1 MKKDITYVALDDSKN
16 SIVAGLLRPQAAEPE
31 LRQFPNEPKQLRRF
45 FTRLQREG
53 PVSSCYEA
61 GPAGYEL
68 YRQLTALGVP
78 CQVMAPALTPR
89 KPGDRIKTN
98 RRDAAK
104 LVRAFRAGDLTPI
117 RVPDEAQEAIRDLLR
132 CREDVKEDLLRWRH
146 RLLKFL
152 ARHGRVY
159 REGRHWTQR
168 HWAWLRGQRFAD
180 PVLGR
185 TCQEYR
191 FTVEQLLTRRADLE
205 REIATIAQ
213 QAPYRTPVGWLR
225 CFRGID
231 TLSALALLIEVGD
244 FQRFPHPRQLMA
256 YIGLVP
262 SEAST
267 GDRERRGSI
276 TKAGNTHVRRVLV
289 ESAWHYRHPPRLGT
303 ALARRSQGQ
312 PPAVLAQAWHA
323 QRRLHRR
330 VPPPRRAREAAAR
343 RGGGHRPRTRR
354 VPVGGPDPDRGAR
367 PGGIAAG
374 PRGAMRA
381 YPEAT
386 EARRTM
392 QARLESPR
400 RFYATRGLRPGGLA
414 PLDGG
419 SSRRSTVMRPPV
431 STGVTRAYQS
441 DSSSKPPHR
450 RPAPGPQ
457 DPLDARPRPL
467 EHAAPHLRARRVLQ
481 RAVQELRGGS
491 ELKDTP

>member
-1 MKKDITYVALDDSKN
+1 VKKDTTYVALDDSKN
-16 SIVAGLLRPQAAEPE
+16 SLVAGLLRPEAEVPE
-31 LRQFPNEPKQLRRF
+31 LRSIPNEPRHLRRF
-45 FTRLQREG
+45 FDRLKREG
-53 PVSSCYEA
+53 PVVACYEA
-61 GPAGYEL
+61 GPAGYDL

-117 RVPDEAQEAIRDLLR
+117 RVPDEAQEAVRDLLR

-185 TCQEYR
+185 TCQEYLC
-191 FTVEQLLTRRADLE
+191 TVEQLLARRTDLE
-205 REIATIAQ
+205 RELAAIAQ
-213 QAPYRTPVGWLR
+213 QAPYREPVGWLR

-267 GDRERRGSI
+267 GDRARRGSI

-289 ESAWHYRHPPRLGT
+289 EAAWHYRHPPRLGK
-303 ALARRSQGQ
+303 ALTRRSQGQ
-312 PPAVLAQAWHA
+312 PAAVLAQAWQA

-330 VPPPRRAREAAAR
+330 YRHLV
-343 RGGGHRPRTRR
+343 GH
-354 VPVGGPDPDRGAR
+354 GK
-367 PGGIAAG
+367 
-374 PRGAMRA
+374 
-381 YPEAT
+381 
-386 EARRTM
+386 
-392 QARLESPR
+392 
-400 RFYATRGLRPGGLA
+400 
-414 PLDGG
+414 
-419 SSRRSTVMRPPV
+419 RPPV
-431 STGVTRAYQS
+431 AVVAIARELVGFLWAVLA
-441 DSSSKPPHR
+441 
-450 RPAPGPQ
+450 RPAPLAQ
-457 DPLDARPRPL
+457 
-467 EHAAPHLRARRVLQ
+467 AA
-481 RAVQELRGGS
+481 
-491 ELKDTP
+491 